1 MSKKNLN
8 SDDILKKLFDPK
20 PITVR
25 ETLEELFGQRLETL
39 DIPKTTALK
48 IMGMTTR
55 TLNGILSG
63 EQKVLDYTQLIKLAN
78 FLGIELEEVATLYL
92 EKLQEVHKLGS
103 DVNRTSEM
111 VDFIN
116 DKFNLAELR
125 KVGIIDSL
133 TDYDKIIDSICKYFG
148 LKKIFDYKE
157 PKMDIAFSSGKRAK
171 KNCGVKNWI
180 YLAEQTCIELR
191 NPNSFDREKLIEY
204 FPQIRWH
211 SMDVEDGLVKVI
223 KHLFQLGVTVVL
235 IPSFPSLHIRGATFS
250 VNDKPCIALTDYVGF
265 YPTLWFGLVHE
276 LYHVLFDWSEIQM
289 SEYHIST
296 ENQEYFDTTSQ
307 NENEADEFA
316 RKYLF
321 SKEKTK
327 EVGAF
332 INEHNLV
339 KKFTETNHVDPSFAY
354 VFYAFDS
361 PSTNKYAWGRAKKR
375 NPKTDKIKSKLE
387 HSFESKTTFDDH
399 IKKLRNT
406 IYN

>member
-1 MSKKNLN
+1 MSREDKN
-8 SDDILKKLFDPK
+8 SDDILKRLFEPK
-20 PITVR
+20 PIKVR
-25 ETLEELFGQRLETL
+25 ETLEELFDQKLNTL

-48 IMGMTTR
+48 IMGMPTR

-78 FLGIELEEVATLYL
+78 FLGIELEQVATLYL
-92 EKLQEVHKLGS
+92 EKLQEVHKLGQ
-103 DVNRTSEM
+103 DVNHTSEI

-116 DKFNLAELR
+116 DKFNLPELR
-125 KVGIIDSL
+125 KVGIIESL
-133 TDYDKIIDSICKYFG
+133 TDYDKIIDSICRYFG

-157 PKMDIAFSSGKRAK
+157 PKMSITFSSGKKAR

-180 YLAEQTCIELR
+180 YIAEQTCIELR
-191 NPNSFDREKLIEY
+191 NPNTYDREKLIEY

-211 SMDVEDGLVKVI
+211 SMDVEGGLVKVI
-223 KHLFQLGVTVVL
+223 NHLFQLGVTVVL

-250 VNDKPCIALTDYVGF
+250 INDKPCIALTDYVGF
-265 YPTLWFGLVHE
+265 YPTLWFALVHE
-276 LYHVLFDWSEIQM
+276 LYHVLFDWNEIQL

-296 ENQEYFDTTSQ
+296 EDKEYFDPVSQ
-307 NENEADEFA
+307 TENEADEFA
-316 RKYLF
+316 RQYLF

-339 KKFTETNHVDPSFAY
+339 RKFTQTNHVDPSFAY

-375 NPKTDKIKSKLE
+375 NPKTGILKSKLE
-387 HSFESKTTFDDH
+387 NSFGSKTTFDDH

-406 IYN
+406 VYN